1 MKKLLSYLFL
11 LVAVMVLASC
21 EAVVSV
27 SSLQVSGQKE
37 EFVLGEEF
45 STGEMTVIAV
55 YTNGN
60 EEDVTSKVKVTPS
73 TDMSAAGNFTVEV
86 YFEGCTAEY
95 NIRIEQPQLVSL
107 EVKHELANKSYL
119 VGQELST
126 EGVEVVAHYTNSI
139 TGETQETVEN
149 YELVVKNAAGEVVKG
164 AFEAVGTYTVAIS
177 FGGKTE
183 SYEVEVSNNFAS
195 VEAAIAAGVA
205 NAGKVASGTFSKK
218 YSWAE
223 TANVTEYA
231 FGNNYFTHADEYG
244 TYHYSLDAEGNVIC
258 ASESWGEVQSYD
270 AEPQAMNGVTDS
282 VLYNSYTFWGA
293 DELVKVLYDA
303 AVEAGVE
310 IAESV
315 NEGVYS
321 FSYNYTIVEDYGG
334 EDISYY
340 YYNAAVSFKLGNVA
354 EFSEVS
360 YVQSQYYAE
369 NVVVAEDGS
378 WSVAEGA
385 VADDVTTY
393 SFAQTAGERTAE
405 NPYAPEKVKYQ
416 SFDLVDAEGNAA
428 AAEYETLVGTPVTV
442 YVGNALPETANPAF
456 NTFVF
461 TTDEEVD
468 MYGYASGNA
477 LNIYVYSAGTHTITI
492 TCGEIVKQV
501 TIVTTQPQ
509 PESVAAYASEYMDF
523 GWMAGYEMVETS
535 TVTVEAG
542 AKLYVGGLVSPSRAD
557 QSITIALK
565 EEYTDASLSEIQ
577 PDDWD
582 VPYFDGKMLNFNSST
597 IGTYVVVITSV
608 VNPELSC
615 ELTITVVEATIVVP
629 TPSVE
634 GMWTAVNPMTGVTIC
649 TIDVYD
655 GYAYFSDGMSNIMMG
670 VTVEDSSVTF
680 MVGVAYQGTLS
691 IENVVLNEDFTVMT
705 ALVTYMGTAMEL
717 TFTK

>member
-205 NAGKVASGTFSKK
+205 NAGEVASGTFSKK

>member
-717 TFTK
+717 TLTK